1 MPLDNP
7 AYAFLVTSAIA
18 KGRIDRFDLDDA
30 RGVRGVIDIITHENA
45 PKLKETKLFSNGGY
59 AGTTIQP
66 LKSAEIAHDGQIIAV
81 VIAESY
87 EAAREAANRVKV
99 SYTATAPSASFES
112 PGTTTAAA
120 KGQNAQFKEDPE
132 VGDFAKAFDAA
143 EVKLTASYETPTQH
157 HNPMELFTTS
167 CVWMGDNLVIYEG
180 SQYVYGL
187 KNGVAEQ
194 LGIDADKVRVVNPY
208 VGGGFGSRGSMTP
221 RTAIIAGI
229 AKRLSRPVK
238 LVPTRDQGF
247 TIATYR
253 AETRHE
259 IKLGASRDGK
269 LVALRHEGAEI
280 SSRPDAYCVGGTKT
294 TTRLYACPNV
304 ESLVSIVRADR
315 NTPGFMRSPPE
326 VPYLFALE
334 SAMDELAV
342 KLNMDPVELRRIN
355 DTTTEPIGGKP
366 YTSRSLMACF
376 DEAAKAFGWSQ
387 RTPQAR
393 SMSDG
398 DWLVGYGCAAT
409 CYPTQM
415 APSAARVRLQRDGRT
430 RVEIAG
436 HEIGTGAYTVIAQ
449 TAAERLGVP
458 LEKVA
463 VFIGD
468 SDLPPAPVA
477 GGSNSTASTCS
488 VVMMV
493 CDQIR
498 QRLFKAVRPSDS
510 LADKAKETVGISPAP
525 SIQATKGDRPLDIE
539 KAFDALGVGVVEEYG
554 EWKPEG
560 APLDSFKALHAGQPR
575 FVGGH
580 QMKDKIAYAFG
591 AEFVEVRINR
601 FTHEIRCPR
610 LARRIRGRQ
619 DHESAHRAKPAD
631 GRPDLGHVLGAAGG
645 HRDRRAQCALRQR
658 QSCRLSRAR
667 ECRCAR
673 RRGHHALRAGRSHQP
688 GGRKGSRRACQCR
701 HQRRDLQRDLSRY
714 RSAHPQAAG
723 TTGKYRGL
731 KGWKR
736 RRRWVRHLPPLME
749 GALCS
754 VFSACSSLS
763 CRHSRSP

>member
-1 MPLDNP
+1 MNAAAPEPKENMGQPVPRYDAVVKVTGRATYASDMPLDNP

-30 RGVRGVIDIITHENA
+30 KSVRGVIEIVTHENA
-45 PKLKETKLFSNGGY
+45 PKLKESKLFSDGGY

-66 LKSAEIAHDGQIIAV
+66 LKSAEISHDGEIIAV
-81 VIAESY
+81 VIAETY

-99 SYTATAPSASFES
+99 SYTAVAPSATFDS
-112 PGTTTAAA
+112 PGTTAAAA
-120 KGQNAQFKEDPE
+120 KGQSAQFKEDSK
-132 VGDFAKAFDAA
+132 VGDFAKGFDEA
-143 EVKLTASYETPTQH
+143 EVKITAAYDTPAQH

-167 CVWMGDNLVIYEG
+167 CAWMGDNLVIYEG

-229 AKRLSRPVK
+229 ARRLNRPIK

-269 LVALRHEGAEI
+269 LVALRHEGAEV
-280 SSRPDAYCVGGTKT
+280 SSRADAYCVGGTKT

-304 ESLVSIVRADR
+304 DSLVSIVRADR

-334 SAMDELAV
+334 CAMDELAV

-355 DTTTEPIGGKP
+355 DTTNEPIGGKP

-376 DEAAKAFGWSQ
+376 DEAAKAFGWAQ
-387 RTPQAR
+387 RSPQPK

-398 DWLVGYGCAAT
+398 DWLIGYGCAAT

-463 VFIGD
+463 VFMGD

-488 VVMMV
+488 AVMMV

-498 QRLFKAVRPSDS
+498 QRLFKAMMPDS
-510 LADKAKETVGISPAP
+510 LTDKAKETVGIGQAP
-525 SIQATKGDRPLDIE
+525 TTQAAKSDRPVDLE

-554 EWKPEG
+554 EWKPDG
-560 APLDSFKALHAGQPR
+560 APLDSFRAMHSGHPR
-575 FVGGH
+575 LVGGH
-580 QMKDKIAYAFG
+580 QMKDQIAYAFG

-610 LARRIRGRQ
+610 LVGAFAAGRIVNPRTARSQLMGGLIWGMSSALLEATEIDERTARYVNDNLADYLLPVNADVSGVEVIMLTEQDDRINPAGVKGLGELANVGTNAAICNAIYHATGQRIR
-619 DHESAHRAKPAD
+619 KLP
-631 GRPDLGHVLGAAGG
+631 V
-645 HRDRRAQCALRQR
+645 
-658 QSCRLSRAR
+658 RL
-667 ECRCAR
+667 ENIE
-673 RRGHHALRAGRSHQP
+673 
-688 GGRKGSRRACQCR
+688 
-701 HQRRDLQRDLSRY
+701 
-714 RSAHPQAAG
+714 
-723 TTGKYRGL
+723 
-731 KGWKR
+731 
-736 RRRWVRHLPPLME
+736 V
-749 GALCS
+749 
-754 VFSACSSLS
+754 
-763 CRHSRSP
+763 

>member
-1 MPLDNP
+1 MTVAAPDPKANMGQPAPRYDAAAKVTGRATYGSDMPLDNP

-18 KGRIDRFDLDDA
+18 RGRINRFDLDDA
-30 RGVRGVIDIITHENA
+30 RRVRGVIDIVTHENA
-45 PKLKETKLFSNGGY
+45 PKLKESKLFSNGGY

-66 LKSAEIAHDGQIIAV
+66 LKSADIAHDGEIIAV
-81 VIAESY
+81 VVAESY

-99 SYTATAPSASFES
+99 SYSAATPSATFES
-112 PGTTTAAA
+112 PGTTKAAA
-120 KGQNAQFKEDPE
+120 KGQNAQFREDPQ
-132 VGDFAKAFDAA
+132 VGDFAKAFEQA
-143 EVKLTASYETPTQH
+143 EVKVTASYDTPTQH
-157 HNPMELFTTS
+157 HNPMELFSTS
-167 CVWMGDNLVIYEG
+167 CAWMGDNLVIYEP

-229 AKRLSRPVK
+229 AKRLNRPIK

-259 IKLGASRDGK
+259 IKLGAGRDGK
-269 LVALRHEGAEI
+269 LVALRHEGAEV
-280 SSRPDAYCVGGTKT
+280 SSRADAYCVGGTKT

-304 ESLVSIVRADR
+304 DSLVSIVRADR

-342 KLNMDPVELRRIN
+342 NLNMDPVELRRIN
-355 DTTTEPIGGKP
+355 DTTNEPIGGKP

-387 RTPQAR
+387 RSAAPK

-398 DWLVGYGCAAT
+398 DWLIGYGCAAT

-415 APSAARVRLQRDGRT
+415 APAAARVRLQRDGRT

-436 HEIGTGAYTVIAQ
+436 HEIGTGAYTILAQ

-463 VFIGD
+463 VFVGD
-468 SDLPPAPVA
+468 SDLPPGPVA

-488 VVMMV
+488 AVMMV

-498 QRLFKAVRPSDS
+498 QRLFKAVMPGGS
-510 LADKAKETVGISPAP
+510 LTDKAKETIGLSQAP
-525 SIQATKGDRPLDIE
+525 STQAAKGDRPLDIE
-539 KAFDALGVGVVEEYG
+539 KAFDALGAGVVEEYG
-554 EWKPEG
+554 EWKPDS
-560 APLDSFKALHAGQPR
+560 APLDSFKAMHSGHVR
-575 FVGGH
+575 IVGGAA
-580 QMKDKIAYAFG
+580 MKDKIAYAFG
-591 AEFVEVRINR
+591 AEFVEVRVNR
-601 FTHEIRCPR
+601 YTHEIRAPR
-610 LARRIRGRQ
+610 LVGAFAAGRIMNPRTARSQFMGGLIWGMSSALLEATEIDERTARYVNDNFADYLVPVNADVPGVEVILLSEQDDHINPAGAKGIGELANVGTNAAICNAIHHATGQRIR
-619 DHESAHRAKPAD
+619 KLP
-631 GRPDLGHVLGAAGG
+631 V
-645 HRDRRAQCALRQR
+645 
-658 QSCRLSRAR
+658 RL
-667 ECRCAR
+667 ENIE
-673 RRGHHALRAGRSHQP
+673 
-688 GGRKGSRRACQCR
+688 
-701 HQRRDLQRDLSRY
+701 
-714 RSAHPQAAG
+714 
-723 TTGKYRGL
+723 
-731 KGWKR
+731 
-736 RRRWVRHLPPLME
+736 V
-749 GALCS
+749 
-754 VFSACSSLS
+754 
-763 CRHSRSP
+763 